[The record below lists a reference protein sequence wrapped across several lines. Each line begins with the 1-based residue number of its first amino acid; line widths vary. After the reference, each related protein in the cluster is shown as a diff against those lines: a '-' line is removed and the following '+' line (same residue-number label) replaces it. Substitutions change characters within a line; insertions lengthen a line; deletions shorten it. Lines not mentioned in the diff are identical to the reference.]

1 MEPKWQDDIRQMMS
15 QYEQETPCADPSA
28 LLKRMEQAAAS
39 ARRRGL
45 AALWAQRIAA
55 AAAVAAI
62 ALPASRTIMPCIPQA
77 GSEPATAMAV
87 AQAAAVTTPVGPHTA
102 TSSTTAAPHG
112 PEPAPHGPEPTVQE
126 KAHGK
131 PETADR
137 QAGNGTGGT
146 QEATRHAPSGSVPQ
160 GNRLATIR
168 ETSRKHSRPMLASL
182 SVTGALSAN
191 TPAATSATAMLSKAN
206 PIGQYTSTFGSDG
219 SKPLMAHSN
228 PTNTK
233 THHSQPLRLAL
244 TMAYPINRRWAVEA
258 GVAYSYL
265 HSETTTNGTGYSTAT
280 DQRLH
285 YIGIPVAVSYTAW
298 RTRRFSLYA
307 KAGAMAEKMVSGRA
321 ETVTTVG
328 SDSRAGGS
336 HSVAIG
342 PLQLSAT
349 AAIGAE
355 WHFSSNIGAYA
366 EPGVT
371 CHFDNGSGVST
382 FYSENPVAFSLTL
395 GLRFNIAR

>member
-1 MEPKWQDDIRQMMS
+1 MEPKWQDEIRQMMC
-15 QYEQETPCADPSA
+15 QYEQAPPCSDPSA
-28 LLKRMEQAAAS
+28 LLRRMEQAAAS
-39 ARRRGL
+39 ARRRGM
-45 AALWAQRIAA
+45 AAMWARRIAA

-62 ALPASRTIMPCIPQA
+62 ALPASRTIMPDTHQA
-77 GSEPATAMAV
+77 ESEPAVAMAV
-87 AQAAAVTTPVGPHTA
+87 AQVTSATTPDGPPASTA
-102 TSSTTAAPHG
+102 CAAPTPHG
-112 PEPAPHGPEPTVQE
+112 PEPAVQE
-126 KAHGK
+126 KADGRT
-131 PETADR
+131 ETPDR
-137 QAGNGTGGT
+137 QTENGTGGT
-146 QEATRHAPSGSVPQ
+146 QEATRHAPSGNGTHS
-160 GNRLATIR
+160 NRLEPIR
-168 ETSRKHSRPMLASL
+168 EASRKHSRPVLASL
-182 SVTGALSAN
+182 SVTGALSGN
-191 TPAATSATAMLSKAN
+191 TSAATAATAMLSEAN
-206 PIGQYTSTFGSDG
+206 PIGQYTSTFGSNA
-219 SKPLMAHSN
+219 SKPLMAHST

-244 TMAYPINRRWAVEA
+244 TVAYPINRRWAVEA

-265 HSETTTNGTGYSTAT
+265 HSETTTSGTGYSTTT

-328 SDSRAGGS
+328 SDSRAGES
-336 HSVAIG
+336 RRVAIG

-355 WHFSSNIGAYA
+355 WHFSGNLGAYA

-395 GLRFNIAR
+395 GLRFNITQ

>member
-1 MEPKWQDDIRQMMS
+1 MEPKWQDDIRQMMC
-15 QYEQETPCADPSA
+15 QYEQAPPCSDPSA
-28 LLKRMEQAAAS
+28 LLRRMELASAA
-39 ARRRGL
+39 ARRRGM
-45 AALWAQRIAA
+45 AALWARRIAA

-62 ALPASRTIMPCIPQA
+62 ALPASRTIMPGTHQA
-77 GSEPATAMAV
+77 ESEPATAMAV
-87 AQAAAVTTPVGPHTA
+87 AQVAAATTPDGPPASTA
-102 TSSTTAAPHG
+102 CATPTPHG
-112 PEPAPHGPEPTVQE
+112 PEPAVQE
-126 KAHGK
+126 KDTGK
-131 PETADR
+131 YETPDR
-137 QAGNGTGGT
+137 QTGNDTGGT
-146 QEATRHAPSGSVPQ
+146 QEATRHAPSGS
-160 GNRLATIR
+160 GTHSNRLESIR
-168 ETSRKHSRPMLASL
+168 EASRKHSRPVLASL
-182 SVTGALSAN
+182 SVTGALSGN
-191 TPAATSATAMLSKAN
+191 TPAATAATAMLSEAN
-206 PIGQYTSTFGSDG
+206 PIGQYTSTFGSNA

-244 TMAYPINRRWAVEA
+244 TVAYPINRRWAVEA

-265 HSETTTNGTGYSTAT
+265 HSETTTSGTGYSTTT

-298 RTRRFSLYA
+298 RARRFSLYA

-328 SDSRAGGS
+328 SDSRAGES
-336 HSVAIG
+336 RRVAIG

-355 WHFSSNIGAYA
+355 WHFSGNLGAYA

-395 GLRFNIAR
+395 GLRFNITQ

>member
-1 MEPKWQDDIRQMMS
+1 MEPKWQDEIRQMMC
-15 QYEQETPCADPSA
+15 QYEQAPPCSDPSE
-28 LLKRMEQAAAS
+28 LLRRMEQAAA
-39 ARRRGL
+39 AVRRRGM
-45 AALWAQRIAA
+45 AALWARRIAA
-55 AAAVAAI
+55 AAAVATI
-62 ALPASRTIMPCIPQA
+62 ALPASRTIMPGTHQA
-77 GSEPATAMAV
+77 ESEPAVAMAV
-87 AQAAAVTTPVGPHTA
+87 AQVAAATTPDSPPASTA
-102 TSSTTAAPHG
+102 CATPTPHG
-112 PEPAPHGPEPTVQE
+112 PEPAAQE
-126 KAHGK
+126 KATGK
-131 PETADR
+131 PETPDR
-137 QAGNGTGGT
+137 QTGNGTSGT
-146 QEATRHAPSGSVPQ
+146 QEATRHAPSGSGTH
-160 GNRLATIR
+160 GNRLEPIR
-168 ETSRKHSRPMLASL
+168 EASRKHSRPVLASL
-182 SVTGALSAN
+182 SVTGALSGN
-191 TPAATSATAMLSKAN
+191 TPAATAATAMLSEAN
-206 PIGQYTSTFGSDG
+206 PIGQYTSTFGSNA

-244 TMAYPINRRWAVEA
+244 TVAYPINRRWAVEA

-265 HSETTTNGTGYSTAT
+265 HSETTTSGTGYSTAT

-328 SDSRAGGS
+328 SDSRAGES
-336 HSVAIG
+336 RRVAIG

-355 WHFSSNIGAYA
+355 WHFSGNLGAYA

-395 GLRFNIAR
+395 GLRFNITQ

>member
-1 MEPKWQDDIRQMMS
+1 MACMISFMK
-15 QYEQETPCADPSA
+15 SA
-28 LLKRMEQAAAS
+28 
-39 ARRRGL
+39 
-45 AALWAQRIAA
+45 
-55 AAAVAAI
+55 
-62 ALPASRTIMPCIPQA
+62 PMP
-77 GSEPATAMAV
+77 
-87 AQAAAVTTPVGPHTA
+87 
-102 TSSTTAAPHG
+102 SSTACAAPTPHG
-112 PEPAPHGPEPTVQE
+112 PEPAVQE
-126 KAHGK
+126 KATGK
-131 PETADR
+131 SETPDR
-137 QAGNGTGGT
+137 QTGNGTGGT
-146 QEATRHAPSGSVPQ
+146 QEATHHAPSGSVPQ

-168 ETSRKHSRPMLASL
+168 ETSRKHSRPVLASL

-219 SKPLMAHSN
+219 SKPLMAHST

-244 TMAYPINRRWAVEA
+244 TMAYPINRRWSVEA

-265 HSETTTNGTGYSTAT
+265 HSETTTNGTGYSTTT